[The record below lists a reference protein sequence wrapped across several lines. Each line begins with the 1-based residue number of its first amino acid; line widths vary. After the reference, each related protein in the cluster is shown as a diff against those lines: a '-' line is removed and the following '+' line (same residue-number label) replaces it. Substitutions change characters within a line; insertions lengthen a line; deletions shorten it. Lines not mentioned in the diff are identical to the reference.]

1 MEDTGQFIN
10 KFLVGNAL
18 TKLRHMEDD
27 SVDLVITSPPYW
39 NAVVYDKDVNTD
51 YETYLN
57 NLTEIF
63 SECSRVLRPN
73 GKMAINTPVMPV
85 PQAIIKQDV
94 RHLKDISADLSNKI
108 LTNTNLNLF
117 SVYVWQK
124 QTSKLMF
131 GSYPYPGNL
140 LENNTIEF
148 INVYV
153 KPGKSKKYPK
163 NVKDN
168 EKLKKHEWIDL
179 IQQVWFM
186 IPEDI
191 SRKKNHPAPYPEKLP
206 ARLMRMFS
214 CGAINSFKGDIILD
228 PFVGTGTTCVVAKK
242 MNRRFIGIDISAK
255 YIEHAKS
262 RLYKAKEGDYPNI
275 LIGRPQHQN
284 KKELDEEWEIVKR
297 SRKTKIKDEDLEK
310 NIKKNRIIRFGRNL
324 KKKNDQGELF

>member
-1 MEDTGQFIN
+1 MDNTNQFIN

-57 NLTEIF
+57 NLAEIF

-214 CGAINSFKGDIILD
+214 CGAINSFKGDVILD

-242 MNRRFIGIDISAK
+242 MNRRFIGIDISAR

-284 KKELDEEWEIVKR
+284 KKELDEEWEIVKK
-297 SRKTKIKDEDLEK
+297 SRKTKINDEDLEK

-324 KKKNDQGELF
+324 KKKTDQGQLF